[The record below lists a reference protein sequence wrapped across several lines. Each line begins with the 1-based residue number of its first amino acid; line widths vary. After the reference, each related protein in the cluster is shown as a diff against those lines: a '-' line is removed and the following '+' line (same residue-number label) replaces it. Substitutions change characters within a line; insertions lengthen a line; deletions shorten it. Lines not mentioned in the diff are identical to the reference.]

1 MIIVEG
7 VNHINLAVT
16 DLKAAVKFYS
26 DLFDFEVIDDS
37 HKGHVVMTLD
47 PIKVKLIK
55 VEKVENQLSALKQPT
70 VSFIMDV
77 DDFTEAITE
86 IEEKVIQ
93 IVRGPE
99 ATETGGE
106 TLVFK
111 DPDSNLIEIYYPS

>member
-37 HKGHVVMTLD
+37 HKGYVVMSLD

-55 VEKVENQLSALKQPT
+55 VEKVENQLTGLKQPT
-70 VSFIMDV
+70 ISFILDV

-86 IEEKVIQ
+86 IEEKELQ

-99 ATETGGE
+99 ATEGGGE
-106 TLVFK
+106 TLIFK
-111 DPDSNLIEIYYPS
+111 DPDNNLIEIFYIS